1 MGSGGLCKALRLAGL
16 LAGLCL
22 LAWPGCQAKV
32 QVSMVAEME
41 VVMGQQ
47 VPIFC
52 PYTMMENQD
61 YLLVEWFTM
70 DKNGRQQRVA
80 YNEKGKVGVDRG
92 TEYTDRVFMDANNSL
107 VITAIDV
114 NDEKFFSCQV
124 TSGSGSDTGRTQL
137 KVFDPPEPPELTRNS
152 GTLSVTADVALE
164 IAMCT
169 GKNGYPAP
177 TISWYKDGQPLNIT
191 TEHNK
196 ELYEVVRTV
205 KEASGLY
212 SRSSMLYMRPKKA
225 DKNSVFQCKVSYKM
239 PNGKVG
245 IEESQLFNLTLH
257 YYTENVQFVLDSPK
271 VIKEGDDVQLRCQ
284 GDGFPQPEYSFF
296 KVQSADNLL
305 DLPTTTDGV
314 LLLPKVTKADSG
326 TYRCQVL
333 DFYSPSEVELE
344 KDVTIFIHY
353 LDPLVLNPTKMVKV
367 NRSENLQ
374 LTCSGNG
381 SKTPTLSWKKGRQ
394 QMGTGETLSLTE
406 LTYPMAGTYVCEASV
421 PSISG
426 LKRNETIQV
435 IVEGKPEIEIQQ
447 TIIQELDQTVK
458 LTCTVLGHPQPEIR
472 WNIPGGKATVKHSAN
487 KYSAEL
493 LVELTP
499 KLIQSGVQ
507 CTAENKYGSAN
518 KNFELKMVTPTP
530 SVTSKPASEEE
541 QGQTGSTVA
550 VIAVCVCVLLL
561 LLIVGFFYFMQRR
574 GQLPCSRGEK
584 RSLTPKEG
592 TPDNAVVE
600 MKADRRNEQTGLL
613 SPGGGGGGGGGGG
626 TNEC

>member
-1 MGSGGLCKALRLAGL
+1 
-16 LAGLCL
+16 
-22 LAWPGCQAKV
+22 
-32 QVSMVAEME
+32 MVAEME

-52 PYTMMENQD
+52 PYTGVEEQD
-61 YLLVEWFTM
+61 YPLVEWFTM
-70 DKNGRQQRVA
+70 DKTKSKQLRVA
-80 YNEKGKVGVDRG
+80 YNDKGKVGVDRG
-92 TEYTDRVFMDANNSL
+92 TEYTERVFMDANNSL

-114 NDEKFFSCQV
+114 NDEKLFSCQV
-124 TSGSGSDTGRTQL
+124 TSGFGSDTGRTQL
-137 KVFDPPEPPELTRNS
+137 KVFDPPEPPELTQNS

-164 IAMCT
+164 IAVCT

-177 TISWYKDGQPLNIT
+177 TVSWYKDGQFLNIT

-212 SRSSMLYMRPKKA
+212 SRSSVLYMRPKKA
-225 DKNSVFQCKVSYKM
+225 DKNSVFQCKLSYKM
-239 PNGKVG
+239 PNGVVST
-245 IEESQLFNLTLH
+245 EESQPFNLTLH
-257 YYTENVQFVLDSPK
+257 YYTENVQFALDSPK
-271 VIKEGDDVQLRCQ
+271 VIKEGDDVKLQCQ
-284 GDGFPQPEYSFF
+284 GDGFPQPEYSFS
-296 KVQSADNLL
+296 KVQSANQLL

-314 LLLPKVTKADSG
+314 LLLPQVTKADSG

-344 KDVTIFIHY
+344 KDVNIFIHY
-353 LDPLVLNPTKMVKV
+353 LDPLVLNPTKTVRV
-367 NRSENLQ
+367 NRSEDLQ

-381 SKTPTLSWKKGRQ
+381 SNIPTLSWRKGRQ
-394 QMGTGETLSLTE
+394 QVGTGETLSLQG
-406 LTYPMAGTYVCEASV
+406 LTYSMAGTYVCEASV

-426 LKRNETIQV
+426 LKRNESVQV
-435 IVEGKPEIEIQQ
+435 IVEGKPEVDIQQ
-447 TIIQELDQTVK
+447 TIIQELEQTVK
-458 LTCTVLGHPQPEIR
+458 LTCTVFGHPQPEIR
-472 WNIPGGKATVKHSAN
+472 WSIPGGKAPVKHSAN
-487 KYSAEL
+487 KYIAEL

-507 CTAENKYGSAN
+507 CTAENKYGSA
-518 KNFELKMVTPTP
+518 KRNFELKMVTPTL

-541 QGQTGSTVA
+541 QGQTGSTMA
-550 VIAVCVCVLLL
+550 VIAVCVCVLVL

-574 GQLPCSRGEK
+574 GHLPCSRGEK

-592 TPDNAVVE
+592 TPDNTVVE
-600 MKADRRNEQTGLL
+600 MRADRRNEQTGLL
-613 SPGGGGGGGGGGG
+613 NPGGGGSGGGGRG

>member
-1 MGSGGLCKALRLAGL
+1 MGSGALPRALPLAGL
-16 LAGLCL
+16 LAGLWL
-22 LAWPGCQAKV
+22 LACPGCQAKV

-52 PYTMMENQD
+52 SYTGMEEQD

-70 DKNGRQQRVA
+70 DKSGEQRRLA
-80 YNEKGKVGVDRG
+80 YNEKGKLGVDKG
-92 TEYTDRVFMDANNSL
+92 TEYTHRIFMDANNSL

-152 GTLSVTADVALE
+152 GTLSVTTDIALE

-169 GKNGYPAP
+169 GKNGHPAP
-177 TISWYKDGQPLNIT
+177 SISWYKDGHRLNIT

-212 SRSSMLYMRPKKA
+212 SRSSTLYMRPKKEH
-225 DKNSVFQCKVSYKM
+225 KNSTFQCKVSYKM

-245 IEESQLFNLTLH
+245 TEESQPFNLTLH

-284 GDGFPQPEYSFF
+284 GDGSPPPEYSFF
-296 KVQSADNLL
+296 RVQPSDSQS
-305 DLPTTTDGV
+305 DLPTNTDGV

-344 KDVTIFIHY
+344 KDVSISIHY
-353 LDPLVLNPTKMVKV
+353 LDPLVLNPSKTVKV
-367 NRSENLQ
+367 NRSEDLQ
-374 LTCSGNG
+374 LTCSGSG
-381 SKTPTLSWKKGRQ
+381 SNIPTLSWKKGRQ
-394 QMGTGETLSLTE
+394 QMGSGGTLLLE
-406 LTYPMAGTYVCEASV
+406 RLTYPMAGTYVCEASV

-426 LKRNETIQV
+426 LKRNESIQV
-435 IVEGKPEIEIQQ
+435 IVEGKPELEIHQ
-447 TIIQELDQTVK
+447 TIIQDQDQTVK
-458 LTCTVLGHPQPEIR
+458 VTCTVLGHPPPEIR
-472 WNIPGGKATVKHSAN
+472 WNIPGGKAPVKHSAN
-487 KYSAEL
+487 KYVAEL
-493 LVELTP
+493 SVELDP

-507 CTAENKYGSAN
+507 CTAENKYGVAKKSLQ
-518 KNFELKMVTPTP
+518 LKLVSPTP
-530 SVTSKPASEEE
+530 SVSPKSAPEEE
-541 QGQTGSTVA
+541 EPSQTGSTVA

-592 TPDNAVVE
+592 TRITPWW
-600 MKADRRNEQTGLL
+600 R
-613 SPGGGGGGGGGGG
+613 
-626 TNEC
+626 